1 MEVHLR
7 VSTVEGKVVSSAMAG
22 DVTTEN
28 FVISSGMAGD
38 VPIFSAVAGV
48 ATSAKFLL
56 FFLPRQ
62 ELILTMHGF
71 NKVVVSPCNEISQC
85 SEGRRTILILLV
97 VSNLLVNELESPI
110 VLNPFSPSATLTVA
124 NMCPN
129 VSDTVELQQM
139 DVTTV
144 GFVAAEEMNLEGSQT
159 IIASTTVASSGSHT
173 TDNTES
179 LSKGMS
185 KATSKEQELL
195 SYLNILLNSHIP
207 QANIDNTVSTDHTIS
222 LSTDTRTSGKS
233 ADT

>member
-1 MEVHLR
+1 
-7 VSTVEGKVVSSAMAG
+7 VEGKVVSSAIAG
-22 DVTTEN
+22 DVTAED
-28 FVISSGMAGD
+28 FAVSSGTAGD

-110 VLNPFSPSATLTVA
+110 VLNPFSPSATPTVV

-129 VSDTVELQQM
+129 ISDTVELQQM

-144 GFVAAEEMNLEGSQT
+144 
-159 IIASTTVASSGSHT
+159 ASSGSPT
-173 TDNTES
+173 TDN
-179 LSKGMS
+179 SKGMS
-185 KATSKEQELL
+185 TATSKEQELL
-195 SYLNILLNSHIP
+195 SYLNILLNSHFP

-222 LSTDTRTSGKS
+222 LSTDTRNSGKS
-233 ADT
+233 AGT